1 VSRAAII
8 DALLD
13 HQLRLRAD
21 LDEERV
27 KVDVLRDALS
37 ECLAALPDTDPWR
50 DYQELYVLTDPEM
63 SDYTVNG

>member
-1 VSRAAII
+1 MLYWTTNYASAPTSTRSG
-8 DALLD
+8 
-13 HQLRLRAD
+13 
-21 LDEERV
+21 V